1 MGVAVVMELKN
12 MRPGIGRDYSQ
23 CIMLTVELM
32 RLIILTS
39 QRLNKIQFSFTILCF
54 MTSDA

>member
-1 MGVAVVMELKN
+1 MGVAIVMELKN

-23 CIMLTVELM
+23 CVTLTVELL

-39 QRLNKIQFSFTILCF
+39 QRLNKIQCSFTISCF
-54 MTSDA
+54 MISDA